1 MKVLEGVPSK
11 LQLSAM
17 LARLARMALPATAFE
32 VNLNPIAAPVH

>member
-17 LARLARMALPATAFE
+17 LARLARMALPASAFE
-32 VNLNPIAAPVH
+32 VNLNPTVEPIH